1 MKKFAITYKNFDEN
15 GALLGAKTTKR
26 TYTKR
31 EAIAHLQGMG
41 FSPASRE
48 NGGFPF
54 KPQGKLPS
62 IFFNGSFTAY
72 IVSAK

>member
-1 MKKFAITYKNFDEN
+1 MKQFAINYKNFDEN

-31 EAIAHLQGMG
+31 EAIAHLQRMG

-54 KPQGKLPS
+54 KSQGKLPG

>member
-1 MKKFAITYKNFDEN
+1 MKFVITYKNYDER
-15 GALLGAKTTKR
+15 GALLGKTTTIR
-26 TYTKR
+26 TFKKR

-62 IFFNGSFTAY
+62 IFFNGSFAAY

>member
-1 MKKFAITYKNFDEN
+1 MKFVITYKNCDER
-15 GALLGAKTTKR
+15 GALLGKTTTSR
-26 TYTKR
+26 TFTKR
-31 EAIAHLQGMG
+31 GAIAHLERMG

-54 KPQGKLPS
+54 KEQGKLPS